1 MRGQHAMLVMGLGM
15 RRTIVWTLRFS
26 CVTASRTILYGFFF
40 RLTAL
45 ERSNVAEGCAAV
57 ARERGTFV
65 IFTDVAKARRR
76 RAERD

>member
-1 MRGQHAMLVMGLGM
+1 M
-15 RRTIVWTLRFS
+15 RRTMVWTLRFS

-45 ERSNVAEGCAAV
+45 ERSDVAEGCAAG
-57 ARERGTFV
+57 ARERGTLV
-65 IFTDVAKARRR
+65 IFTKITKVRRR